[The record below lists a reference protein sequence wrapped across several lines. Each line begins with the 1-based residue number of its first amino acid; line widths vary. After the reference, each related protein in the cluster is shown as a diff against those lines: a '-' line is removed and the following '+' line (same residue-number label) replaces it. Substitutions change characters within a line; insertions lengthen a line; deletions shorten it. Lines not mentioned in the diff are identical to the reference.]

1 MKMLKDD
8 WLALGLEML
17 VDAGVAQVKI
27 DPLCQRAGATKGSFY
42 HHFKNREVFL
52 TELLSYW
59 REHYSQQLIDK
70 VQNLP
75 QWQQRRNSLLDLI
88 DDKALAVESA
98 VRHWAWQDEQAREA
112 VQQVDQLRLQ
122 YLSGQCASMLP
133 QAKQDKAGLLA
144 GILYWKFV
152 GCVQAGDQL
161 DRDQWRQMDDLMAEM
176 IEGWSGL
183 A

>member
-8 WLALGLEML
+8 WLALGLELL
-17 VDAGVAQVKI
+17 VEAGVAQVKI

-59 REHYSQQLIDK
+59 QQHYSQQLIDK

-75 QWQQRRNSLLDLI
+75 EWQQRRNRLLDLI
-88 DDKALAVESA
+88 DDEALAIETA
-98 VRHWAWQDEQAREA
+98 VRNWAWLDPQAKAA
-112 VQQVDQLRLQ
+112 VQEADQIRLD
-122 YLSGQCASMLP
+122 YLAGQCASMLP
-133 QAKQDKAGLLA
+133 QDKQDKAGLLA

-152 GCVQAGDQL
+152 GCVQAGDQVS
-161 DRDQWRQMDDLMAEM
+161 REQWKQMDDLMAEM
-176 IEGWSGL
+176 IEGWAL

>member
-8 WLALGLEML
+8 WLSLGLELL
-17 VDAGVAQVKI
+17 VEAGVAQVKI

-59 REHYSQQLIDK
+59 QQHYSQQLIDK

-75 QWQQRRNSLLDLI
+75 EWQQRRNRLLDLI
-88 DDKALAVESA
+88 DDEALAIETA
-98 VRHWAWQDEQAREA
+98 VRNWAWQDTQAKAA
-112 VQQVDQLRLQ
+112 VQEADQIRLD
-122 YLSGQCASMLP
+122 YLAGQCALLLP
-133 QAKQDKAGLLA
+133 ESKQDKVGLLA
-144 GILYWKFV
+144 GILYWTLV
-152 GCVQAGDQL
+152 GCVQAGDQVS
-161 DRDQWRQMDDLMAEM
+161 RDQWRQMDDLMTEM
-176 IEGWSGL
+176 IEGWAL